1 MDPFYLTRLFIK
13 QCDEI
18 LGTLP
23 SQKEKRELLLTL
35 LLLYCLSSFSKRKRL
50 TSKETEESVLQP
62 QNLHSMDLSF
72 SQMWENCVSADE
84 PFVMHHLAHMIF
96 NVTRQIPELRS
107 LLDSDWIPDRITNQ
121 QLKQLLLF
129 FNRFFHDEMQ
139 EIGAAEIFEAIVERY
154 SREVSS
160 GTGSFYAPRD
170 VTELLADLVQPES
183 GTLYDPCCGC
193 SNMLISFANRMLN
206 RGADFQIYGRES
218 NSDAWKLANLNLLF
232 RGFSADL
239 GSSPSYALMDN
250 ESKILQADYI
260 VSNPP
265 FNDRFWSDNYEELK
279 YRPFLRYGVPPKKRG
294 SLAWLQYMLYT
305 LKPGGKLVTLLNVST
320 LDSSYDSE
328 KRIRM
333 GLVKDNLL
341 RAIILLPAG
350 LFWGT
355 EIPVAL
361 FVLQNGGK
369 SGLCGNRILMVDGSH
384 LGTEIEKK
392 VQLTE
397 QDHQAILA
405 VWNAYQ
411 QGEAPEQIG
420 FCTTV
425 SAAEVAEQDGTLY
438 PKDYIS
444 YEKETL
450 PTWET
455 LLEKESSLQMEL
467 ERQLQENAV
476 LLQQICHQYQEV

>member
-1 MDPFYLTRLFIK
+1 
-13 QCDEI
+13 
-18 LGTLP
+18 
-23 SQKEKRELLLTL
+23 
-35 LLLYCLSSFSKRKRL
+35 
-50 TSKETEESVLQP
+50 
-62 QNLHSMDLSF
+62 
-72 SQMWENCVSADE
+72 
-84 PFVMHHLAHMIF
+84 
-96 NVTRQIPELRS
+96 
-107 LLDSDWIPDRITNQ
+107 
-121 QLKQLLLF
+121 
-129 FNRFFHDEMQ
+129 
-139 EIGAAEIFEAIVERY
+139 
-154 SREVSS
+154 
-160 GTGSFYAPRD
+160 
-170 VTELLADLVQPES
+170 
-183 GTLYDPCCGC
+183 
-193 SNMLISFANRMLN
+193 
-206 RGADFQIYGRES
+206 
-218 NSDAWKLANLNLLF
+218 
-232 RGFSADL
+232 
-239 GSSPSYALMDN
+239 
-250 ESKILQADYI
+250 
-260 VSNPP
+260 
-265 FNDRFWSDNYEELK
+265 
-279 YRPFLRYGVPPKKRG
+279 
-294 SLAWLQYMLYT
+294 MLYT